1 MAETKLQKPN
11 ANMQKSVGAVDVSNK
26 KFRAIFLLRENKPEF
41 KIFLTAESF
50 WGPETVTKR
59 TV

>member
-11 ANMQKSVGAVDVSNK
+11 ANMQKSVGAVDVPTKISGK
-26 KFRAIFLLRENKPEF
+26 LFLREIQNMNF
-41 KIFLTAESF
+41 TFLTAESF

-59 TV
+59 TL